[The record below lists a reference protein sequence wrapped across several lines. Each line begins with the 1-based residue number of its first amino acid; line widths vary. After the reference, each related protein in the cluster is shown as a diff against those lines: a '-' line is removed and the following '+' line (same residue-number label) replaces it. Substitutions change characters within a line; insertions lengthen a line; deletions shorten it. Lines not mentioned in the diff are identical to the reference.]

1 MREGVAWN
9 PAWRLNLR
17 FSPSDPGED
26 HDTEAF
32 LREPVRRQP
41 AGGALVFSARK
52 PAPVSVCLSP
62 SGAGSWGLHA
72 GQPRPACSAWAR
84 PWSGTVWE
92 GSDQTRRVHG
102 KAERLLAG
110 ISPHPR
116 LRLPLFADGSSTP
129 KLYLSQGTCI
139 LTGEALDN

>member
-9 PAWRLNLR
+9 PAWRLNLP

-41 AGGALVFSARK
+41 AGGALIFSARK

-72 GQPRPACSAWAR
+72 GQPSPAALPGPVPGAA
-84 PWSGTVWE
+84 PSGKA
-92 GSDQTRRVHG
+92 QTRRAGCTGRQSGCWLASHPTPGSVC
-102 KAERLLAG
+102 LLLLMA
-110 ISPHPR
+110 HPPR
-116 LRLPLFADGSSTP
+116 SFTFLRGLAF
-129 KLYLSQGTCI
+129 
-139 LTGEALDN
+139 